1 MGYGIS
7 DNAQLLALLHKGDS
21 LAFDALFRLY
31 HNKIL
36 VFATHYVGREA
47 DAKDITQEVLYTI
60 WERRDQITHI
70 NGYIFRVA
78 RNACLDYLQ
87 KKKQLLSLDD
97 DYVQKQAWIQYVSL
111 ADDTA
116 ASVMEKELEA
126 QIEKSIDQLPE
137 KCRRVFILSRIEG
150 YQQSEIANK
159 MDISLKTVEAL
170 KKRSGATWRK
180 RYNHFML
187 DWEDFKIHLDSTA
200 NVLISRLD
208 SLKLEHPDMDKDYYA
223 LKMAELKMAKKSDY
237 LSYKR
242 VHEEHQKKRLNLG
255 ADYQAA
261 VSNILAEVE
270 PNNEKAMVN
279 HVYQS
284 MVFNYLRHKTYER
297 IIKNKPFESFAI
309 LSEEAAMEFVD
320 IVSNEVNNALRI
332 GKYIHMFLYRNIEYL
347 NPNSYD
353 RLYEAIDR
361 VVVDTDI
368 KKEIYDRME
377 HYRQLSPGVRAPQFE
392 LADIKG
398 GHVDLDQL
406 KGKYVLIDVWAT
418 WCGPCKAEHPYWEQ
432 LIEDYNKY
440 DIHFVSVSI
449 DKDKAAWEKMV
460 KEESMKGVHLH
471 GGTKSKAFQ
480 EDYLING
487 IPHYI
492 LIDPE
497 ETLFAMDSLGHQTP
511 RLETRLMIC

>member
-1 MGYGIS
+1 MNPTKRNLTY
-7 DNAQLLALLHKGDS
+7 ALLLVIIVVVTVLVRKDQTHTMIFEGVNKSSQIEFVRLAVTGYDRNVTIDTLWIHDDS
-21 LAFDALFRLY
+21 LFYKEVKFKDTQKVSVIVGPKTRQVTQVYLVPDRTFRFETY
-31 HNKIL
+31 QNSTGHFFIK
-36 VFATHYVGREA
+36 E
-47 DAKDITQEVLYTI
+47 
-60 WERRDQITHI
+60 
-70 NGYIFRVA
+70 
-78 RNACLDYLQ
+78 
-87 KKKQLLSLDD
+87 
-97 DYVQKQAWIQYVSL
+97 
-111 ADDTA
+111 DTTYP
-116 ASVMEKELEA
+116 EL
-126 QIEKSIDQLPE
+126 
-137 KCRRVFILSRIEG
+137 
-150 YQQSEIANK
+150 IAE
-159 MDISLKTVEAL
+159 EAL

-180 RYNHFML
+180 RYNRFML

-208 SLKLEHPDMDKDYYA
+208 SLKLEHPDMHKNYYD
-223 LKMAELKMAKKSDY
+223 LKMEELKMAKKSDY

-242 VHEEHQKKRLNLG
+242 VHEEHLKKRQNLE
-255 ADYQAA
+255 ADYQSA
-261 VSNILAEVE
+261 VSEIIADIE

-284 MVFNYLRHKTYER
+284 VVFNYLRHKTYER
-297 IIKNKPFESFAI
+297 IIKNKPFESIAI
-309 LSEEAAMEFVD
+309 LSEEAAIQFVD
-320 IVSNEVNNALRI
+320 IVSDEIKDPSRI
-332 GKYIHMFLYRNIEYL
+332 GKYIHMFVYRNIEFL
-347 NPNSYD
+347 NPNIYD
-353 RLYEAIDR
+353 RLYGAIDK
-361 VVVDTDI
+361 VVVDVDI

-377 HYRQLSPGVRAPQFE
+377 HFRQLSPGVRAPQFE

-492 LIDPE
+492 LIDPDGNIVRNGFSRPSNTQTRN
-497 ETLFAMDSLGHQTP
+497 TLDDLLTP
-511 RLETRLMIC
+511 MGV